1 MTGGTRNE
9 RPGVQDERGG
19 QEVRL
24 GLAGILS
31 KRFIRSKLTPIFV
44 IVALL
49 LGFTAVVGTPREED
63 PQIRVP
69 IMDIFLTYPGAS
81 PREIERT
88 AAAPLERH
96 LSRLKGVKSV
106 YSSSRQGTSVV
117 TVRFHVGES
126 MDTSLVKVYSEVM
139 KSRAYLPAGVG
150 PVLVKPKDINSV
162 PVFSV
167 TLYSAKESDYVL
179 TRLARRMATSYKRLP
194 GTSDVTVIGG
204 RNRSLRIVLDPS
216 ALKAHGLSILDVT
229 RALEGSN
236 QSLDLGSFDR
246 ANVSFRVS
254 LEGALTRASEVRGL
268 VIGVYGDRPVRL
280 GDVAR
285 IRDGPAAISH
295 YVWIGFGPSVKRPG
309 SFTSVTVAV
318 AKKKGTNAVEVTKR
332 LIEKTQEL
340 SGRLLPSDVHWSVTR
355 NYGHTADEKA
365 NDLLKH
371 LVIAT
376 VAVILLIGL
385 ALGIRETGVVAVA
398 IPVTLALTLFF
409 SMLIGYTVNRVTLFA
424 LIFSIGILVDDAIVV
439 VENIFRHFHQLH
451 GRTDPDT
458 LANRAIFAVNEVGN
472 PTILA
477 TFTVIGALL
486 PMAFVTGL
494 MGPYMRPIPVNAS
507 MAMIGSLF
515 VALVV
520 APYFAVRLIK
530 PGEHHNP
537 FTGRVDGFVRHAY
550 QALMRPL
557 LDSPLRQN
565 LFLGAVVLLTFGV
578 MGFFYSRSVLLKML
592 PFDNKSE
599 VDVIID
605 MPAGTTLEGTA
616 RVARELESVILGNP
630 SVESDQVYVG
640 TASPFDF
647 NGLVRHY
654 YLRTGK
660 RSGDIHVNLLPKAER
675 SLQSHRIAEG
685 LDRDLST
692 VARRLGARIK
702 VVEVPPGPPVFS
714 PIVAEVYGK
723 DGTSIDREAK
733 RVENV
738 FLKTPG
744 VVDVDSSLEAPQTLY
759 RIAVDQEKA
768 ALSGVST
775 SQIARALSFGL
786 HGVSGVLHTD
796 SGMGYVPLSLE
807 YPRVVRS
814 DIHNLNTISVKGR
827 DGRLVPVR
835 TLVHVERTTAPATLY
850 RKNQRPVEYVVGNTI
865 GSNRSPVYAAVDL
878 SRAVEKDARS
888 IHVPVRPY
896 FWGYPFSERELSV
909 RWGGEWHVTFVTF
922 RDMGIAFAAAIVLIY
937 LLIVAEFE
945 SFVTPLILMSP
956 IPLALIGVVP
966 GHLLFGSNFTA
977 TSMIGFIA
985 LGGIMV
991 RNSIL
996 LVDFLHKKREEGIGI
1011 DRAILEAGAVRTR
1024 PILLTALALIAGSFV
1039 ILDDPIFRGMAI
1051 SLLSGSVVSTLLT
1064 LFVVPLLIKR
1074 VEGRAWSSPKT

>member
-1 MTGGTRNE
+1 MNAGDGAGDRE
-9 RPGVQDERGG
+9 S
-19 QEVRL
+19 RL
-24 GLAGILS
+24 GISGVLAR
-31 KRFIRSKLTPIFV
+31 RFVRSKLTPIFV
-44 IVALL
+44 VVSLL
-49 LGFTAVVGTPREED
+49 LGLTAVLGTPREED

-69 IMDIFLTYPGAS
+69 MMDIVLTYPGAS
-81 PREIERT
+81 PREIERS

-106 YSSSRQGTSVV
+106 YSSSRTGRSVV
-117 TVRFHVGES
+117 SVRFHVGES
-126 MDTSLVKVYSEVM
+126 MDQSLVKVYSEIM
-139 KSRAYLPAGVG
+139 KSRAYLPSGVG
-150 PVLVKPKDINSV
+150 PLLVLPKDINSV

-179 TRLARRMATSYKRLP
+179 TRLARRMATSFKRLP
-194 GTSDVTVIGG
+194 GTADVTVIGG
-204 RNRSLRIVLDPS
+204 RRRSLRIVLDPS
-216 ALKAHGLSILDVT
+216 ALRAHGLSVLDAAK
-229 RALEGSN
+229 ALEASN
-236 QSLDLGSFDR
+236 RSIDLGSFDR

-254 LEGALTRASEVRGL
+254 LEGALTDASEVRGL
-268 VIGVYGDRPVRL
+268 VAGVYGNRPVRL
-280 GDVAR
+280 GDVASV
-285 IRDGPAAISH
+285 RDGPEPVSN
-295 YVWIGFGPSVKRPG
+295 YVWIGFGPGVHRPG
-309 SFTSVTVAV
+309 SFTAVTVAV
-318 AKKKGTNAVEVTKR
+318 AKKKGTNAVDVAKR
-332 LIEKTQEL
+332 LLEKTKEL
-340 SGRLLPSDVHWSVTR
+340 SGTLLPSDVQWAVTR

-365 NDLLKH
+365 DDLLKH

-376 VAVILLIGL
+376 IAVILLIGL
-385 ALGIRETGVVAVA
+385 ALGLRETGVVAVA

-409 SMLIGYTVNRVTLFA
+409 SMLIGYTINRVTLFA

-439 VENIFRHFHQLH
+439 VENIFRHFHFL
-451 GRTDPDT
+451 GGKTDPGT
-458 LANRAIFAVNEVGN
+458 LTDRAIFAVNEVGN

-537 FTGRVDGFVRHAY
+537 ITGKVDSFVRHSY
-550 QALMRPL
+550 QALMKPL
-557 LDSPLRQN
+557 LDSRVRQT
-565 LFLGAVVLLTFGV
+565 LFLGSVVVLTVGV
-578 MGFFYSRSVLLKML
+578 MGFFYTRSVLLKML

-599 VDVIID
+599 VDVVID

-616 RVARELESVILGNP
+616 AVARALEAVILKNP
-630 SVESDQVYVG
+630 DVESDQSYVG

-654 YLRTGK
+654 YLRSGK
-660 RSGDIHVNLLPKAER
+660 RVADIHINLRPKSER

-685 LDRDLST
+685 LDRTLSP
-692 VARRLGARIK
+692 VAARLGARIK
-702 VVEVPPGPPVFS
+702 VVEVPPGPPVFA

-723 DGTSIDREAK
+723 DRQTIDAEA
-733 RVENV
+733 RRIETV
-738 FLKTPG
+738 FRTTPG

-759 RIAVDQEKA
+759 RISVDQEKA
-768 ALSGVST
+768 ALSGIST
-775 SQIARALSFGL
+775 EGIARALAFGL
-786 HGVSGVLHTD
+786 HGTTGVLHTD
-796 SGMGYVPLSLE
+796 TGKGYVPLTLE

-814 DIHNLNTISVKGR
+814 DIRNLNTIAVKGR

-835 TLVHVERTTAPATLY
+835 TLVHVERTEASPTLY
-850 RKNQRPVEYVVGNTI
+850 RKNLRPVEYVVGNTI
-865 GSNRSPVYAAVDL
+865 GSDKSPVYAAVDL
-878 SRAVEKDARS
+878 SRAVEKDAKS
-888 IHVPVRPY
+888 IRIPVRSY
-896 FWGYPFSERELSV
+896 FWGYPFSERGLSV
-909 RWGGEWHVTFVTF
+909 RWGGEWHVTFITF

-956 IPLALIGVVP
+956 IPLALIGVIP

-996 LVDFLHKKREEGIGI
+996 LVDFLHKKRDEGIGI
-1011 DRAILEAGAVRTR
+1011 DQAILEAGAVRTR

-1074 VEGRAWSSPKT
+1074 VEGRSWHARVS